1 MRGFTRRS
9 PFIAGRG
16 SGQVASRLGLGT
28 QPRIASLFKKLIR
41 PLFAFFALL
50 VALLLAFILARAAL
64 FSLGVLFTL
73 RFGI

>member
-1 MRGFTRRS
+1 MGVLSPRGGERS
-9 PFIAGRG
+9 GGNQRD
-16 SGQVASRLGLGT
+16 
-28 QPRIASLFKKLIR
+28 RIARLFKKLIR

-50 VALLLAFILARAAL
+50 VAFRLAAILARAAL